1 MRGKKVRAA
10 SWSWLVLTALG
21 ATPLAAQTASP
32 YVPLHHWAMPYV
44 EYLISTGVIVDP
56 TPLTRPLSQSDLL
69 RALETADTSRTGAAA
84 AATVRRL
91 REEFRPRVTGPRYRI
106 ALGAGVGA
114 ASYAVRDPL
123 EVDRG
128 VPPRQPTRRGFARG
142 SGEVLLAFGPFVAV
156 THPTVDT
163 RLQYD
168 PDWNASENNATRW
181 EEGYVAGQWRYGDA
195 FFGILDRNWGPSGIQ
210 GLLLSDDPYSMDHL
224 HLSIGTERVRLATIA
239 TELDPIDTGAV
250 AVNRHEILHRLWI
263 RPRGRWT
270 VALWEASVLSGVGR
284 SLDPWYLNVATLSFL
299 RQGTGSNANS
309 FAGLDFERRGRSTLF
324 GQLML
329 DDIQLANKTATDRKP
344 ASYAFTVGAK
354 GRLSPALAWT
364 LFYTQVANLTY
375 RNENDQQ
382 VPLYRSLGT
391 GRNFSDYD
399 QATAKATWLARPGL
413 LLEPEVTV
421 VRQGEGDPRLPHPL
435 PPAYP
440 ATATLFEGVVQR
452 VLRLAVGGS
461 WQYRGLSVTGSGGV
475 HVIRNFGH
483 VAGATQT
490 RWLGSVGISYR
501 LAWEEALP

>member
-1 MRGKKVRAA
+1 MCGKKVRAA
-10 SWSWLVLTALG
+10 RWSGLVLTALG
-21 ATPLAAQTASP
+21 AMPLVAQTASP
-32 YVPLHHWAMPYV
+32 YVPMRHWAMPYV
-44 EYLISTGVIVDP
+44 EYLISTGTIVDP
-56 TPLTRPLSQSDLL
+56 TPLTRPIRQSDLV
-69 RALETADTSRTGAAA
+69 RALEAADTARLDAAA
-84 AATVRRL
+84 AGTVRRL
-91 REEFRPRVTGPRYRI
+91 IQEFRLHVTGSRYRV
-106 ALGAGVGA
+106 ALGAGLAA

-123 EVDRG
+123 ELGRG
-128 VPPRQPTRRGFARG
+128 VPPRPAVRRGFASG

-168 PDWNASENNATRW
+168 PDWSATENNATRW
-181 EEGYVAGQWRYGDA
+181 EEGYVAGQWRYGEA

-210 GLLLSDDPYSMDHL
+210 GVLLSDDPYSMDHL

-239 TELDPIDTGAV
+239 TELDPIDTGAM
-250 AVNRHEILHRLWI
+250 AVNRYEILHRLWI

-284 SLDPWYLNVATLSFL
+284 SLEPWYLNVATLSFL
-299 RQGTGSNANS
+299 RQGRGPNANS
-309 FAGLDFERRGRSTLF
+309 FAGFDVERRARSTLF
-324 GQLML
+324 GQFML
-329 DDIQLANKTATDRKP
+329 DDVQLSRKTTTDRKP

-375 RNENDQQ
+375 RNEDDQQ
-382 VPLYRSLGT
+382 VPLYHSLGT

-399 QATAKATWLARPGL
+399 QATARASWLARPGL

-435 PPAYP
+435 PPDYP

-452 VLRLAVGGS
+452 VVRFAVGGS
-461 WQYRGLSVTGSGGV
+461 WQHRGVSVTGSGGV
-475 HVIRNFGH
+475 HLITDVGH
-483 VAGATQT
+483 LAGANQT
-490 RWLGSVGISYR
+490 RWLGSIGISYR
-501 LAWEEALP
+501 LAWERALP

>member
-1 MRGKKVRAA
+1 MRGKTVRAA
-10 SWSWLVLTALG
+10 GWSWLVLTALG
-21 ATPLAAQTASP
+21 AMPLAAQTASP
-32 YVPLHHWAMPYV
+32 YIPLHHWAMPYV
-44 EYLISTGVIVDP
+44 EYLISTGVIADP

-69 RALETADTSRTGAAA
+69 RALEAADTSRTDAAA

-128 VPPRQPTRRGFARG
+128 APPRQPTRRGFARG

-168 PDWNASENNATRW
+168 PDWNAIENNATRW

-309 FAGLDFERRGRSTLF
+309 FAGFDFERRARSTVF

-329 DDIQLANKTATDRKP
+329 DDIQLANKTATDR
-344 ASYAFTVGAK
+344 
-354 GRLSPALAWT
+354 
-364 LFYTQVANLTY
+364 
-375 RNENDQQ
+375 
-382 VPLYRSLGT
+382 
-391 GRNFSDYD
+391 
-399 QATAKATWLARPGL
+399 
-413 LLEPEVTV
+413 
-421 VRQGEGDPRLPHPL
+421 
-435 PPAYP
+435 
-440 ATATLFEGVVQR
+440 
-452 VLRLAVGGS
+452 
-461 WQYRGLSVTGSGGV
+461 
-475 HVIRNFGH
+475 
-483 VAGATQT
+483 
-490 RWLGSVGISYR
+490 
-501 LAWEEALP
+501 